1 VHDWRKFDTILLD
14 MDGTILDLAFDNY
27 FWRELVPRCLA
38 RQRNADLSHV
48 TAELFAHFARMQG
61 SLEWYCLDYWT
72 SALALD
78 LRALKSAS
86 SHRVRYL
93 PGAVE
98 FLEMLQVTGKTVA
111 LVTNAH
117 AHTLEI
123 KKGVAGLGR
132 WIETFVSSHEFGAPK
147 ESAEFWRGVQRR
159 LGFDPATTLF
169 IDDSQAVL
177 DSAANCG
184 IGGVLAIT
192 RPDSRRPARKV
203 ERHAAVEAL
212 VQLVGTGLPAA
223 TATATATAAATAR
236 PATTRPPSTGAATAP
251 AG

>member
-1 VHDWRKFDTILLD
+1 MKATIVPVRDWQKFDTILLD

-38 RQRNADLSHV
+38 RQRNADPAKV

-61 SLEWYCLDYWT
+61 SLDWYCLDYWT

-98 FLEMLQVTGKTVA
+98 FLRVLQATGKPVV

-117 AHTLEI
+117 AYTLHI

-132 WIETFVSSHEFGAPK
+132 WIDTFVSSHEFGAPK
-147 ESAEFWRGVQRR
+147 ESAVFWQGVQQR
-159 LGFDPATTLF
+159 LGFDPSRTLF
-169 IDDSQAVL
+169 IDDSQPVL
-177 DSAANCG
+177 DAAANSG

-192 RPDSRRPARKV
+192 RPDSRRPARPV
-203 ERHAAVEAL
+203 ERHASVEAL
-212 VQLVGTGLPAA
+212 RELV
-223 TATATATAAATAR
+223 
-236 PATTRPPSTGAATAP
+236 
-251 AG
+251 

>member
-1 VHDWRKFDTILLD
+1 MRDWRKFDTILLD

-38 RQRNADLSHV
+38 RKRNADPAEVS
-48 TAELFAHFARMQG
+48 AELFAHFARMQG

-72 SALALD
+72 DALSLD
-78 LRALKSAS
+78 LRGLKSAS

-98 FLEMLQVTGKTVA
+98 FLRVLQATGKPVV

-117 AHTLEI
+117 VHTLEV

-132 WIETFVSSHEFGAPK
+132 WIDTFISSHEFGAPK
-147 ESAEFWRGVQRR
+147 ESAVFWQGVERR
-159 LGFDPATTLF
+159 LGFDPARTLF
-169 IDDSQAVL
+169 IDDSQPVL
-177 DSAANCG
+177 DAAVNSG

-192 RPDSRRPARKV
+192 RPDSRQPARVV
-203 ERHAAVEAL
+203 ERHMSVEAL
-212 VQLVGTGLPAA
+212 GQLV
-223 TATATATAAATAR
+223 
-236 PATTRPPSTGAATAP
+236 
-251 AG
+251 

>member
-1 VHDWRKFDTILLD
+1 MRDWQKFDTILLD

-38 RQRNADLSHV
+38 RQRKADPAEVS
-48 TAELFAHFARMQG
+48 AELFAHFARMQG

-72 SALALD
+72 DALSLD

-93 PGAVE
+93 PGAVD
-98 FLEMLQVTGKTVA
+98 FLRVLKATGKPVA

-132 WIETFVSSHEFGAPK
+132 WIDTFVSSHEFGAPK
-147 ESAEFWRGVQRR
+147 ESAVFWQGARER
-159 LGFDPATTLF
+159 LGFDPARTLF
-169 IDDSQAVL
+169 IDDSPPVL
-177 DSAANCG
+177 DAAADSG
-184 IGGVLAIT
+184 LGGVLAIT
-192 RPDSRRPARKV
+192 RPDSRHPARAAG
-203 ERHAAVEAL
+203 RHASVEAL
-212 VQLVGTGLPAA
+212 GNLL
-223 TATATATAAATAR
+223 
-236 PATTRPPSTGAATAP
+236 
-251 AG
+251 

>member
-1 VHDWRKFDTILLD
+1 VRNWQTFDTILLD

-27 FWRELVPRCLA
+27 FWLELVPRCLA
-38 RQRNADLSHV
+38 RKRNASPSEV
-48 TAELFAHFARMQG
+48 TDELFAHFARMQG

-72 SALALD
+72 DALALD

-98 FLEMLQVTGKTVA
+98 FLRVLQATGKPVV

-117 AHTLEI
+117 AYTLEI

-132 WIETFVSSHEFGAPK
+132 WIDTFVSSHEFGAPK
-147 ESAEFWRGVQRR
+147 ESAVFWQGVQER
-159 LGFDPATTLF
+159 LGFDPSRTLF
-169 IDDSQAVL
+169 IDDSQPVL
-177 DSAANCG
+177 DAAANSG

-192 RPDSRRPARKV
+192 RPDSRRPARAV
-203 ERHAAVEAL
+203 ERHASVEAL
-212 VQLVGTGLPAA
+212 CQLV
-223 TATATATAAATAR
+223 
-236 PATTRPPSTGAATAP
+236 
-251 AG
+251 

>member
-1 VHDWRKFDTILLD
+1 MRDWQKFDTVLLD

-38 RQRNADLSHV
+38 RERNEDPATV
-48 TAELFAHFARMQG
+48 TVELFAHFARLQG
-61 SLEWYCLDYWT
+61 SLEWYCLDYW
-72 SALALD
+72 SDALSLD

-98 FLEMLQVTGKTVA
+98 FLRVLQATGKPVA

-132 WIETFVSSHEFGAPK
+132 WIDTFISSHEFGAPK
-147 ESAEFWRGVQRR
+147 ESAVFWQGARQR
-159 LGFDPATTLF
+159 LGFDPETTLF
-169 IDDSQAVL
+169 IDDSQPVL
-177 DSAANCG
+177 DAAARSG
-184 IGGVLAIT
+184 IGGVLAVT
-192 RPDSRRPARKV
+192 RPDSRRPARAV
-203 ERHAAVEAL
+203 DGHASIEAL
-212 VQLVGTGLPAA
+212 GHLVDLP
-223 TATATATAAATAR
+223 R
-236 PATTRPPSTGAATAP
+236 L
-251 AG
+251 

>member
-1 VHDWRKFDTILLD
+1 VRNWQTFDTILLD

-27 FWRELVPRCLA
+27 FWLELVPRCLA
-38 RQRNADLSHV
+38 RKRNASPSEV

-72 SALALD
+72 DALALD

-98 FLEMLQVTGKTVA
+98 FLRVLQATGKPVV

-117 AHTLEI
+117 AYTLEI

-132 WIETFVSSHEFGAPK
+132 WIDTFVSSHEFGAPK
-147 ESAEFWRGVQRR
+147 ESAVFWQGVQQR
-159 LGFDPATTLF
+159 LGFDPSRTLF
-169 IDDSQAVL
+169 IDDSQPVL
-177 DSAANCG
+177 DAAANSG

-192 RPDSRRPARKV
+192 RPDSRRPAKTI
-203 ERHAAVEAL
+203 ERHASVEAL
-212 VQLVGTGLPAA
+212 RQLV
-223 TATATATAAATAR
+223 
-236 PATTRPPSTGAATAP
+236 
-251 AG
+251 

>member
-1 VHDWRKFDTILLD
+1 MRDWQKFDTILLD

-38 RQRNADLSHV
+38 RKRNADPAEVS
-48 TAELFAHFARMQG
+48 TELFAHFARMQG

-72 SALALD
+72 DALSLD

-98 FLEMLQVTGKTVA
+98 FLRVLRATGKPVV

-117 AHTLEI
+117 VHTLEI

-132 WIETFVSSHEFGAPK
+132 WIDTFVSSHEFGAPK
-147 ESAEFWRGVQRR
+147 ESAVFWQGAERR
-159 LGFDPATTLF
+159 LGFDPARTLF
-169 IDDSQAVL
+169 IDDSQPVL
-177 DSAANCG
+177 DAAANSG

-192 RPDSRRPARKV
+192 RPDSRRPARVV
-203 ERHAAVEAL
+203 ERHASVEAL
-212 VQLVGTGLPAA
+212 GQLV
-223 TATATATAAATAR
+223 
-236 PATTRPPSTGAATAP
+236 
-251 AG
+251 